1 MAGMTERARDA
12 LDHRDMPTGG
22 VPHWLWTLGLSSWLA
37 AGVIGAIVL
46 VLAFISAS
54 ATISVPLIVAVVVGA
69 IAAPLVEA
77 MSKRGVPKAL
87 AATIVLVGLILIIA
101 VTLWVTVAGVMSQGS
116 HIQAQLQSGL
126 DALRQWLAGFGIEV
140 PSLKSLLSKQ
150 STETA
155 QKAASSGVLSSVG
168 SAVSTGLSS
177 AFALFFGI
185 FISFAL
191 MFYVLS
197 DFGSIA
203 GWIGRHLGLPPELG
217 EGIVRDAVDSL
228 RGYFKGTTLSGLAV
242 ALVIGIAVW
251 ALGVPLAIPIAL
263 VTFLTCYIPFFGAI
277 ISGAFACLIAL
288 GASGPT
294 KAVIVLVVVLVA
306 QNLLQTVINAKT
318 MGDSLALAPLV
329 ILVVTMLGGIF
340 GGLLGTVLA
349 APLTALGVRAGNR
362 LSAARAAEIEG
373 ASRTPKPLGAPD
385 GA

>member
-1 MAGMTERARDA
+1 MSEVTDRARTA
-12 LDHRDMPTGG
+12 LDPRDLPTSSI
-22 VPHWLWTLGLSSWLA
+22 PHWLWTLGLSSWLA
-37 AGVIGAIVL
+37 AGIVGAIVL
-46 VLAFISAS
+46 VLAFVSAS

-69 IAAPLVEA
+69 IAAPLVES
-77 MSKRGVPKAL
+77 MSKRGVPKVVG
-87 AATIVLVGLILIIA
+87 ATIVLVGLILIIA
-101 VTLWVTVAGVMSQGS
+101 LTLWVTVSGVMSQGS

-126 DALRQWLAGFGIEV
+126 DALKQWLSGFGVEV

-150 STETA
+150 STESA

-168 SAVSTGLSS
+168 SAVSSGLSN
-177 AFALFFGI
+177 AFTLFFGV
-185 FISFAL
+185 FIAFAL

-197 DFGSIA
+197 DFPSIA
-203 GWIGRHLGLPPELG
+203 SWIGRHMGLPPELG
-217 EGIVRDAVDSL
+217 EGIVRDGVDSL

-242 ALVIGIAVW
+242 AFVIGIAVW

-294 KAVIVLVVVLVA
+294 KAVIVLAVVLVA

-318 MGDSLALAPLV
+318 MGDSLALSPLV
-329 ILVVTMLGGIF
+329 ILVVTMLGGVF

-349 APLTALGVRAGNR
+349 APLTALGVRAGGR
-362 LSAARAAEIEG
+362 LSAARELALSQSEPVGEPVAEG
-373 ASRTPKPLGAPD
+373 A
-385 GA
+385 